1 MDRCYRVEV
10 VDENP
15 YQAPVADGPAS
26 EGFVPGGGRARLV
39 AALMLVSLGTSVLAM
54 GSAALDIGVLLDAKS
69 GRFLSDA
76 EADAVDMRAM
86 IVGGIYLLVFIA
98 TAVAFGRFVAQANR
112 NVRSLGAYVEYSPAS
127 MVWWYFVPIANLWKP
142 YDAIK
147 QVWTATLA
155 HHPDEFVHMDALRG
169 WWAGWVVSSVIDR
182 ISSKMGESESLDT
195 LLASSVI
202 DILSQGIMLY
212 TCLAARRWILAL
224 DADQQRAFMASS
236 PP

>member
-1 MDRCYRVEV
+1 V
-10 VDENP
+10 VGENP
-15 YQAPVADGPAS
+15 YQAPVADGLAG
-26 EGFVPGGGRARLV
+26 EGFVPGGERARL
-39 AALMLVSLGTSVLAM
+39 AATLLLVSLATSVLAI
-54 GSAALDIGVLLDAKS
+54 GSSALDIGVLLDAKS
-69 GRFLSDA
+69 GHFLSDA

-112 NVRSLGAYVEYSPAS
+112 NVRSLGAHVEYSPAS

-147 QVWTATLA
+147 QVWIATLTR
-155 HHPDEFVHMDALRG
+155 HPDEYIHLDALRG
-169 WWAGWVVSSVIDR
+169 WWAAWVVSSVIDR
-182 ISSKMGESESLDT
+182 ISTKMGESEDLDT

-202 DILSQGIMLY
+202 DVLSQGIMIY

-224 DADQQRAFMASS
+224 DADQQRAFQEQGA
-236 PP
+236 